1 MQTQHGIKPQDVL
14 FVALGVVVGAL
25 ADFAVQATCDA
36 EVALRSPS
44 SWTSPISAL
53 SPFGPSEAELAR
65 CRNLPPEKADDPA
78 CRELWAKQRLRFLA
92 PGKTFDGAGK
102 PLDMFPSVPNV
113 QEPVALP
120 SGAHAPKGE

>member
-14 FVALGVVVGAL
+14 FVALGVVVGAM

-44 SWTSPISAL
+44 SRTLPISAP
-53 SPFGPSEAELAR
+53 SPFKPSEEEFAR
-65 CRNLPPEKADDPA
+65 CRNLPLEKADDPA

-92 PGKTFDGAGK
+92 PGKAFDGAGK
-102 PLDMFPSVPNV
+102 PLDMFPAVPNA
-113 QEPVALP
+113 QEQA
-120 SGAHAPKGE
+120 APATSPTSKGE

>member
-1 MQTQHGIKPQDVL
+1 MQTQHEIKPQDVL
-14 FVALGVVVGAL
+14 FVALGVVVGAI

-44 SWTSPISAL
+44 SWTSPISAP
-53 SPFGPSEAELAR
+53 SPFSPSEAELER

-78 CRELWAKQRLRFLA
+78 CREVWAKQRLKFLT
-92 PGKTFDGAGK
+92 PGKTIDGAGK
-102 PLDMFPSVPNV
+102 PLDMFPSVPNA
-113 QEPVALP
+113 QEPVASP